1 MPTSV
6 RLWEKNFVQQ
16 SFSEFDADNSGE
28 KGAYILRDF
37 MLQPILPILP
47 GRDIYPGRDTYIA
60 AGGDGMNIE
69 NTYPSH
75 TTQEEWDELALLA
88 AKLLSAMAIPLQKQN
103 AHITIA
109 V

>member
-1 MPTSV
+1 M
-6 RLWEKNFVQQ
+6 
-16 SFSEFDADNSGE
+16 
-28 KGAYILRDF
+28 Y
-37 MLQPILPILP
+37 
-47 GRDIYPGRDTYIA
+47 
-60 AGGDGMNIE
+60 IE

-75 TTQEEWDELALLA
+75 TTKEEWDELALLT